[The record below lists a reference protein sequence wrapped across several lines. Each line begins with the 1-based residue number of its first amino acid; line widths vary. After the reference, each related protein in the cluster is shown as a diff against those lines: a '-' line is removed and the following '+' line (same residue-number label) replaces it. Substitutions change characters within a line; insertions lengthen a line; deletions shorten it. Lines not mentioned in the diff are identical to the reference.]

1 MTRPDPRRQAA
12 ALAAS
17 ASFAGAIDLSP
28 LKARAVAP
36 AAGAGAD
43 APATAAGVPAGAAAP
58 SPFVIDITEASF
70 GQVVQASSQVLV
82 VVELWDGRADRAAQ
96 LSPALEQLAGEAGG
110 SWILARADI
119 ATQPRIA
126 QAFGV
131 QAVPTVIA
139 VAAGQ
144 PVDGLTGVLAEP
156 QARQWISGLLDA
168 LRDQLPGI
176 KEAEAQTPP
185 AELPTDPRFL
195 AAEEKLDAGDLAGAA
210 EAYRAI
216 LAQEPA
222 NAEAAAALNQTEFL
236 ARVADHPTDAVAQA
250 DAAPDDV
257 VLQTAAADV
266 EVAAGQVVEAFDRL
280 IGTVRRTAGDDR
292 TAAREHLVSLF
303 ALFPTDDPQVV
314 AARRKLAAA
323 LF

>member
-1 MTRPDPRRQAA
+1 MSRPDPRRQAA
-12 ALAAS
+12 AVAAS
-17 ASFAGAIDLSP
+17 AAFAGAVDLSA
-28 LKARAVAP
+28 LKARATAPPAPAGPADPGADGPAP
-36 AAGAGAD
+36 AAG
-43 APATAAGVPAGAAAP
+43 TA
-58 SPFVIDITEASF
+58 SPFVIEVTEASF
-70 GQVVQASSQVLV
+70 GQVVQVSSQVLV
-82 VVELWDGRADRAAQ
+82 VVEMWDSRSDRSAQ
-96 LSPALEQLAGEAGG
+96 LSPALEQLAGVAGG

-144 PVDGLTGVLAEP
+144 PVDGLTGVLPEP

-168 LRDQLPGI
+168 LRDRLPGI
-176 KEAEAQTPP
+176 KEAEEQTPP
-185 AELPTDPRFL
+185 EELPVDPRFT
-195 AAEEKLDAGDLAGAA
+195 AAEEKLDNGDLAGAA

-222 NAEAAAALNQTEFL
+222 NAEAAAALNQIEFL
-236 ARVADHPTDAVAQA
+236 VRVSQHPADAVATA

-257 VLQTAAADV
+257 ALQTAAADV
-266 EVAAGQVVEAFDRL
+266 EVSQGKVVEAFNRL
-280 IGTVRRTAGDDR
+280 IESVRRSAGDER

-303 ALFPTDDPQVV
+303 ALFPPDDPEVV
-314 AARRKLAAA
+314 SARRRLAAA
-323 LF
+323 LY

>member
-1 MTRPDPRRQAA
+1 
-12 ALAAS
+12 
-17 ASFAGAIDLSP
+17 
-28 LKARAVAP
+28 
-36 AAGAGAD
+36 
-43 APATAAGVPAGAAAP
+43 AAGVPAGAAAP

-144 PVDGLTGVLAEP
+144 PVDGLTGVLPEP
-156 QARQWISGLLDA
+156 QARQWITGLLDA
-168 LRDQLPGI
+168 LRDRLPGI

-185 AELPTDPRFL
+185 EELPVDPRFT
-195 AAEEKLDAGDLAGAA
+195 AAEEKLDNGDLAGAA

-236 ARVADHPTDAVAQA
+236 ARVSEHPA
-250 DAAPDDV
+250 
-257 VLQTAAADV
+257 
-266 EVAAGQVVEAFDRL
+266 
-280 IGTVRRTAGDDR
+280 
-292 TAAREHLVSLF
+292 
-303 ALFPTDDPQVV
+303 
-314 AARRKLAAA
+314 
-323 LF
+323 